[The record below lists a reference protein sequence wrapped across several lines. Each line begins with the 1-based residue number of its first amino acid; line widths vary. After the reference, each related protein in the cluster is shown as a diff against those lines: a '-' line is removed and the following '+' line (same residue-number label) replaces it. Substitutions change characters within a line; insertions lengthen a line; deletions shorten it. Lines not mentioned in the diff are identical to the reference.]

1 MEKVKV
7 NVTLDANLLARADEF
22 ADDNYLTR
30 SGLLSLALTQY
41 LNQNSVTKALTDLAV
56 SMRRIADNNNN
67 ISDEDMRTLKEFEQ
81 IANLI
86 AGK

>member
-56 SMRRIADNNNN
+56 SMRRIADNNNK
-67 ISDEDMRTLKEFEQ
+67 ISDEDMRNLKEFEQ
-81 IANLI
+81 IANFI